1 MGALSKLAAFFGSAE
16 PLRAPMDDPFIQL
29 DREVIAA
36 QLKLRERGE
45 ERGASN
51 LPPVDLATLDPVESE
66 VAVLIGEHYS
76 RAQIDA
82 ANSIRTYDS
91 RLSELALLSQLSS
104 IDTEA
109 RTAVSDFNAEV
120 NNRLNRLSNSRDA
133 ITSSYEELRDF
144 REQNQLKRPAH
155 DVPQPVSTFGYIAV
169 AWLVE
174 TGMNSV
180 LLRLNDSMGYLGGII
195 AAAIVGAINVLTSAF
210 LGRHLWPRVNLREP
224 ISRGLAWLGVALWFA
239 FVVVWNLLAAHY
251 RDAKSLG
258 LPDPEQQALT
268 LMGSGLH
275 SIYSWGLLVA
285 GIIFAITAALAG
297 YHMDDP
303 YPGYGRTTRRH
314 NARCEDYVDEVERA
328 SEELRDIRDD
338 AIEAATTVRT
348 ELEKQMAERGQILAA
363 RDVFSRR
370 YSEYGAQ
377 LEQVANALMQEYR
390 AANIAHR
397 TNPAPSHFNSNWTLR
412 RNPLPPAPPGQVNS
426 GAVDAAEASLT
437 AAVIEITR
445 AFDTAIQRFE
455 PLDALKQRLANG

>member
-1 MGALSKLAAFFGSAE
+1 MSKLKAFFGAAV

-29 DREVIAA
+29 DREVVAA

-45 ERGASN
+45 ERGAAN
-51 LPPVDLATLDPVESE
+51 LPPADLSTLDPVEAE

-104 IDTEA
+104 IGTEA
-109 RTAVSDFNAEV
+109 RTAVSDFKAEV
-120 NNRLNRLSNSRDA
+120 LNRLNRLSNSRDA

-155 DVPQPVSTFGYIAV
+155 DVPQAVATYGYIVV

-180 LLRLNDSMGYLGGII
+180 LLRLNDSMGYLGGIV
-195 AAAIVGAINVLTSAF
+195 AAAIVGAINVLASGF
-210 LGRHLWPRVNLREP
+210 VGRQLWPRVNLRQ
-224 ISRGLAWLGVALWFA
+224 IIHRVAAWVGIAGWLV
-239 FVVVWNLLAAHY
+239 FVLVWNLLAAHY

-285 GIIFAITAALAG
+285 GIIFAITAAIAG
-297 YHMDDP
+297 YRMDDP
-303 YPGYGRTTRRH
+303 YPGYGQTTRRH

-328 SEELRDIRDD
+328 SDELRDIRDD
-338 AIEAATTVRT
+338 AIEAATSVRT
-348 ELEKQMAERGQILAA
+348 ELEKQISERNQILAA
-363 RDVFSRR
+363 RQAFSTR

-377 LEQVANALMQEYR
+377 LEQIGNALMQEYR
-390 AANIAHR
+390 AANISKR
-397 TNPAPSHFNSNWTLR
+397 DGPAPGHFKSAWTLS
-412 RNPLPPAPPGQVNS
+412 RNPIPPAAPNQVNS
-426 GAVDAAEASLT
+426 GAIDAAEASLT
-437 AAVIEITR
+437 AAVAEITE
-445 AFDTAIQRFE
+445 AFDRAVLSFE